1 MNNIQNVA
9 VYYMRH
15 PLTDRSLAE
24 QLFLALMNGAN
35 GCKEHRTLARNVK
48 RPAPDKSLDVIDK
61 ELHELLTEAG
71 EQIGFTFDNVSVYM
85 TVPTEANNYY
95 SYKAVVSNMKAK

>member
-1 MNNIQNVA
+1 MTINDVA
-9 VYYMRH
+9 AYYMQH
-15 PLTDRSLAE
+15 PMTERSLAE

-35 GCKEHRTLARNVK
+35 GCKEHKTLARNVK
-48 RPAPDKSLDVIDK
+48 RPVPDKSLDVVDK

-71 EQIGFTFDNVSVYM
+71 EHIGFTFENVSVYV

-95 SYKAVVSNMKAK
+95 SYKAVVSNMKNK